1 MVKEGA
7 ALGKTSVPGRVMMT
21 LRLRCYMQMM
31 LTPFSHSKG
40 FREFTELNGGP
51 YPKDPLLLIYPL
63 TCVAFNVN

>member
-40 FREFTELNGGP
+40 FRE
-51 YPKDPLLLIYPL
+51 YY
-63 TCVAFNVN
+63 